1 MMRSWLLVL
10 AVLVAAGC
18 GSAHAPRL
26 YTLDAAVPGGAG
38 SADSSLSVYIGA
50 VVVPESVDR
59 PQLMVRTGASEVAP
73 VDGHRWAE
81 PLKVAIG
88 RVLAAKLSRELGTP
102 RVGAYPGTALAD
114 AAYRVQVEVQRFD
127 SAPGSAVTMEAVWSV
142 RRVAT
147 DATVSGRT
155 IVSEAVAGDYEAL
168 AAAHGRALDPL
179 SRDIAAAIRK
189 LESG

>member
-1 MMRSWLLVL
+1 MMRRWLLVL
-10 AVLVAAGC
+10 AALVAAGC

-26 YTLDAAVPGGAG
+26 YTLDASASGAAG
-38 SADSSLSVYIGA
+38 SAASALTVYIGA
-50 VVVPESVDR
+50 VVVPEAVDR
-59 PQLMVRTGASEVAP
+59 PQLVVRTGANEVAP

-81 PLKVAIG
+81 PLKIAIG

-114 AAYRVQVEVQRFD
+114 ADYRVQVEVQRLE
-127 SAPGSAVTMEAVWSV
+127 SAPGREVTLEAVWSV
-142 RRVAT
+142 RRVAG

-155 IVSEAVAGDYEAL
+155 VVTESVAGDYEAL
-168 AAAHGRALDPL
+168 AVAHGRALDPL

-189 LESG
+189 LELG